1 LQGGGP
7 NQPKKKGHGTVKGKT
22 IITIISRRVKEHTQ
36 KLSIEFLATRGGPI
50 GPNARSFLDEIVL
63 FTRKWAQLI
72 GVNSWK
78 GMKEEVKE
86 QIAEEMLV
94 CFVLLF
100 FVLVSYINFV
110 KHLIAFKL

>member
-22 IITIISRRVKEHTQ
+22 VTSRRVKERTQ
-36 KLSIEFLATRGGPI
+36 KLSIEFSTTRGGPI
-50 GPNARSFLDEIVL
+50 GPNARAFVDEIVL
-63 FTRKWAQLI
+63 FTRKWAPLI

-78 GMKEEVKE
+78 GIKEEVKE

-100 FVLVSYINFV
+100 CTCVLY
-110 KHLIAFKL
+110 